1 MIRHEGSSR
10 SLLRVQ
16 YGVAVAV
23 AVAVVVPLLLPLSAP
38 RPTLAIVV
46 SGLLLR
52 PFVAPDVLDGDV
64 VDVGEV
70 EPESSS
76 LLS

>member
-10 SLLRVQ
+10 SLLRVH
-16 YGVAVAV
+16 YGVVV
-23 AVAVVVPLLLPLSAP
+23 AVAVVVPPLLPLSAP

-52 PFVAPDVLDGDV
+52 PSIAPDVLDGDV